1 MRMHGPLIVVTAAAI
16 VSISSFS
23 GSTVAQTTDASVIAD
38 NDSVYIDAKSFT
50 IVPGKAK
57 GGTSALIDSLN
68 ARKLG
73 PGAIVFRS
81 GDELYIA
88 DARPVILAQLENR
101 YGSDRYGSDRY
112 GSDRYGSDRY
122 GSDRYGSDR
131 YGSDRYGSDRY
142 GSDRDTSVSAAQAE
156 RDWQEYLRQNRR
168 YGSDRY
174 GSDRYGS
181 DRYGSD
187 RYGSDRDTSVSTAQA
202 ERDWQEYL
210 RQNNRYGS
218 DRYGSDRYGSDRYGS
233 DRDTSVSAAQ
243 AERDWQESL
252 RQNSRYGSDRYGSDR
267 SGSDPAQQ
275 RIYINDPEYAQ
286 YKLKKLFE
294 DNWTSSDSK

>member
-16 VSISSFS
+16 VSISSLS
-23 GSTVAQTTDASVIAD
+23 GSTVAQTRDASAIAD

-57 GGTSALIDSLN
+57 GGTSALIDTLN

-88 DARPVILAQLENR
+88 DARPVILAQLEN
-101 YGSDRYGSDRY
+101 
-112 GSDRYGSDRY
+112 
-122 GSDRYGSDR
+122 RYGSDR

-187 RYGSDRDTSVSTAQA
+187 RDTSVSAAQA

-275 RIYINDPEYAQ
+275 RIYINNPEYAQ
-286 YKLKKLFE
+286 YKLKKIFE